1 VDKGQEARL
10 KAKTGI
16 GKGVWFKDKMP
27 PNESKLIGRVEDEVA
42 ICVGD
47 YKHLI
52 QRIRCSEN
60 RINRS
65 GEKGCFWDGSK
76 YGYRTGYYT
85 FDQSGKKLL
94 WGQYTQFLTEIE
106 YRELLNKAKEKGWDI
121 F

>member
-1 VDKGQEARL
+1 MDKGQEARL

-16 GKGVWFKDKMP
+16 GKGVWFKDKRTGQ
-27 PNESKLIGRVEDEVA
+27 SKLMGRVEDEVA
-42 ICVGD
+42 IYVSD

-60 RINRS
+60 RS
-65 GEKGCFWDGSK
+65 SGGGEKGCYWDGSK

-106 YRELLNKAKEKGWDI
+106 YRRLLNKAKEKGWDI